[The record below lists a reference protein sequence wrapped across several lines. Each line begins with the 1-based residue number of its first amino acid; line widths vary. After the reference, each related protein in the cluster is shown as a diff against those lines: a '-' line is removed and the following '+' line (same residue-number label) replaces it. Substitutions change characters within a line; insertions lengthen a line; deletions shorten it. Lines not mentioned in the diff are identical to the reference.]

1 MRTIL
6 LLLIS
11 FLSIH
16 ITQAQEPLT
25 ISGRIL
31 NENNEP
37 IEYATISLSKISSDT
52 LSIGDITDVEGRY
65 NISIPTSGAYNLT
78 VDYLGFLDYNKE
90 IIIDKN
96 LTLNAIILKE
106 EDIVLDELVITARRK
121 LINNDKGRI
130 SMNVSDSEL
139 SRLSSPLDVISF
151 MPGISVSGN
160 VGRGKPL
167 VIINGRE
174 VKNMEEITNLS
185 PDRIKKIILDRNPS
199 SKYDASYS
207 SILYM
212 ETKEQVKDQLSAQL
226 IHRSGIKRN
235 YNHNET
241 ININH
246 KTGKFTNYLS
256 YKYGDEKTHDMVEN
270 FQDIYVN
277 NSQINN
283 RYYSDATDKKKEHT
297 LNLSSIIDFNDKNRF
312 NFQYNMNVQDQ
323 NLDVSGF
330 EKRSESKPNHL
341 DILRDAKS
349 IKNYHTFSLNH
360 SWKIDSLNHIQL
372 YGDYIHQSNKGNE
385 NILSQNSTEQFYN
398 TGLLNG
404 NSIFNTYAIRAE
416 YDTKIFSD
424 YAILLGIRYSDIHNK
439 SITNFT
445 NSEAERS
452 FISKSKLQE
461 QTGAIYGTASK
472 QFNNIFVE
480 AGLRGEWNVGKYF
493 SDNQAVFEQPRKL
506 FNVFS
511 SLAISYDVSESTQLN
526 FNYNSKISRPVF
538 EDIDPT
544 VSYLSSALYEQGN
557 PVLRPTISH
566 NFSLGASFDNGLE
579 INGGLSY
586 RNDLIVYAVLPF
598 DGQNNI
604 WVNTPMNIPNT
615 YSINFNATYSEMFGK
630 LISNL
635 TADVSAPFIKYEF
648 MGNQISNN
656 KPQYQLISTNIYRLS
671 PKVFFVGN
679 FAMSGKYG
687 YINTVFDPTYRLT
700 LAINV
705 TLLNGKLDLSLFGN
719 DLFRKGAPNTISR
732 FGFVESGQRLNMD
745 ARMIGLTAK
754 FNLNKFKNFFKLSES
769 NQPEVDRISK

>member
-160 VGRGKPL
+160 GLSVVGRGKPL

-246 KTGKFTNYLS
+246 KTGK
-256 YKYGDEKTHDMVEN
+256 
-270 FQDIYVN
+270 
-277 NSQINN
+277 
-283 RYYSDATDKKKEHT
+283 
-297 LNLSSIIDFNDKNRF
+297 
-312 NFQYNMNVQDQ
+312 
-323 NLDVSGF
+323 
-330 EKRSESKPNHL
+330 
-341 DILRDAKS
+341 
-349 IKNYHTFSLNH
+349 
-360 SWKIDSLNHIQL
+360 
-372 YGDYIHQSNKGNE
+372 
-385 NILSQNSTEQFYN
+385 
-398 TGLLNG
+398 
-404 NSIFNTYAIRAE
+404 
-416 YDTKIFSD
+416 
-424 YAILLGIRYSDIHNK
+424 
-439 SITNFT
+439 
-445 NSEAERS
+445 
-452 FISKSKLQE
+452 
-461 QTGAIYGTASK
+461 
-472 QFNNIFVE
+472 
-480 AGLRGEWNVGKYF
+480 
-493 SDNQAVFEQPRKL
+493 
-506 FNVFS
+506 
-511 SLAISYDVSESTQLN
+511 
-526 FNYNSKISRPVF
+526 
-538 EDIDPT
+538 
-544 VSYLSSALYEQGN
+544 N
-557 PVLRPTISH
+557 P
-566 NFSLGASFDNGLE
+566 
-579 INGGLSY
+579 
-586 RNDLIVYAVLPF
+586 
-598 DGQNNI
+598 
-604 WVNTPMNIPNT
+604 
-615 YSINFNATYSEMFGK
+615 
-630 LISNL
+630 
-635 TADVSAPFIKYEF
+635 
-648 MGNQISNN
+648 
-656 KPQYQLISTNIYRLS
+656 
-671 PKVFFVGN
+671 
-679 FAMSGKYG
+679 
-687 YINTVFDPTYRLT
+687 
-700 LAINV
+700 
-705 TLLNGKLDLSLFGN
+705 
-719 DLFRKGAPNTISR
+719 
-732 FGFVESGQRLNMD
+732 
-745 ARMIGLTAK
+745 
-754 FNLNKFKNFFKLSES
+754 
-769 NQPEVDRISK
+769 